1 MKLHN
6 ILVTPMVMKNAT
18 TDHDSSKVPALNY
31 IPAVLLKNY
40 KPELSCIL
48 TNLFNICLKKS

>member
-1 MKLHN
+1 
-6 ILVTPMVMKNAT
+6 MVMKNAT
-18 TDHDSSKVPALNY
+18 TDLDSSKVSAFDY